1 MLWLG
6 YQGVEHTARH
16 GGYDIV
22 PYITNQSQT
31 LEQLYHPAVQ
41 NILPLDNMVPSIV
54 RSHHATRSYH
64 LSKILY
70 GLGFHLR
77 GANALLSI
85 SPFISFI
92 LRRAASDYGRQI
104 LTT

>member
-41 NILPLDNMVPSIV
+41 WFKS
-54 RSHHATRSYH
+54 TRSYH